1 LSGLLDSELTQQDR
15 QRVELHVVSCRTCR
29 ATLDELGRL
38 RQDIAALDQP
48 QPTAQQW
55 SRIMSA
61 ITTKTSRALG
71 WILGIVGAGILV
83 GFAIWQ
89 FSVDNTVPALIKIG
103 ALAAVLG
110 ALSLL
115 VSVLLDRLAA
125 RKTDRYKDVEL

>member
-1 LSGLLDSELTQQDR
+1 
-15 QRVELHVVSCRTCR
+15 
-29 ATLDELGRL
+29 
-38 RQDIAALDQP
+38 
-48 QPTAQQW
+48 
-55 SRIMSA
+55 
-61 ITTKTSRALG
+61 
-71 WILGIVGAGILV
+71 LGIVGAGILV